1 MKKIMET
8 DNADKLFEKL
18 SDDPLF
24 STEKSTSGL
33 NVRYNAIFTVIGNP
47 KINLI
52 KLSDTSVRVDILPNV
67 LMLLLAAAIT
77 IFFWVI
83 AVLGIFKEGFP
94 TGAIITAVI
103 APVFMW
109 ILEYIFISK
118 ISKMIIE
125 EIDKRN
131 HYILDLPEDLEY
143 PKR

>member
-1 MKKIMET
+1 MKKIIET
-8 DNADKLFEKL
+8 ENADKLFEKL

-33 NVRYNAIFTVIGNP
+33 NVRYNAVFTVIGNP

-83 AVLGIFKEGFP
+83 ATLGIFKEGFP
-94 TGAIITAVI
+94 LGGIITAFV

-125 EIDKRN
+125 EIEKRN

>member
-1 MKKIMET
+1 MKKIIET

-33 NVRYNAIFTVIGNP
+33 NVRYNAVFTVIGNP

-83 AVLGIFKEGFP
+83 ATLGIFKENFP
-94 TGAIITAVI
+94 LGGIITAFV

-109 ILEYIFISK
+109 VLEWFFLSKMSK
-118 ISKMIIE
+118 IIVE
-125 EIDKRN
+125 EIEKLN
-131 HYILDLPEDLEY
+131 HQ
-143 PKR
+143 

>member
-1 MKKIMET
+1 MKKIIET

-24 STEKSTSGL
+24 STEKSISGL
-33 NVRYNAIFTVIGNP
+33 NVRYNAVFTVIGNP

-52 KLSDTSVRVDILPNV
+52 RLSDTSVRVDILPNV

-83 AVLGIFKEGFP
+83 ATLGIFKEGFP
-94 TGAIITAVI
+94 LGGIITAFV

-125 EIDKRN
+125 EIEKRN

>member
-1 MKKIMET
+1 MKKIIET

-33 NVRYNAIFTVIGNP
+33 NVRYNAVFTVIGNP

-52 KLSDTSVRVDILPNV
+52 KLSDTSVGVDILPNV

-94 TGAIITAVI
+94 LGGIITAFV

-109 ILEYIFISK
+109 VLEWFFLSKMSK
-118 ISKMIIE
+118 IIVE
-125 EIDKRN
+125 EIEKLN
-131 HYILDLPEDLEY
+131 HQ
-143 PKR
+143 

>member
-1 MKKIMET
+1 MKKIIET

-24 STEKSTSGL
+24 STEKSISGL
-33 NVRYNAIFTVIGNP
+33 NVRYNAVFTVIGNP

-52 KLSDTSVRVDILPNV
+52 KLSDTSVRIDILPNV

-83 AVLGIFKEGFP
+83 ATLGIFKEGFP
-94 TGAIITAVI
+94 LGGIITAFV

-109 ILEYIFISK
+109 VLEWFFLSKMSK
-118 ISKMIIE
+118 IIVE
-125 EIDKRN
+125 EIEKLN
-131 HYILDLPEDLEY
+131 HQ
-143 PKR
+143 

>member
-1 MKKIMET
+1 MKKIIET

-24 STEKSTSGL
+24 STEKSISGL
-33 NVRYNAIFTVIGNP
+33 NVRYNAVFTVIGNP

-52 KLSDTSVRVDILPNV
+52 RLSDTSVRIDILPNV
-67 LMLLLAAAIT
+67 LMLLLAVAIT

-94 TGAIITAVI
+94 LGGIIIAFI

-109 ILEYIFISK
+109 LLEYVFISK

-131 HYILDLPEDLEY
+131 Q
-143 PKR
+143 

>member
-8 DNADKLFEKL
+8 DNADKLFERL
-18 SDDPLF
+18 TDDPLF
-24 STEKSTSGL
+24 STEKSISGL

-83 AVLGIFKEGFP
+83 ATLGIFKENFP
-94 TGAIITAVI
+94 LGGIITAFV

-109 ILEYIFISK
+109 VLEWFFLSKMSK
-118 ISKMIIE
+118 IIVE
-125 EIDKRN
+125 EIEKLN
-131 HYILDLPEDLEY
+131 HQ
-143 PKR
+143 

>member
-1 MKKIMET
+1 MKKIIET

-83 AVLGIFKEGFP
+83 ATLGIFKENFP
-94 TGAIITAVI
+94 LGGIITAFV

-109 ILEYIFISK
+109 VLEWFFLSKMSK
-118 ISKMIIE
+118 IIVE
-125 EIDKRN
+125 EIEKLN
-131 HYILDLPEDLEY
+131 HQ
-143 PKR
+143 

>member
-1 MKKIMET
+1 MKKIMKT

-24 STEKSTSGL
+24 STEKSISGL

-52 KLSDTSVRVDILPNV
+52 RLSDTSVRIDILPNV

-83 AVLGIFKEGFP
+83 GGLGIFKEGFP
-94 TGAIITAVI
+94 LGGIITAFV

-109 ILEYIFISK
+109 VLEWFFLSKMSK
-118 ISKMIIE
+118 IIVE
-125 EIDKRN
+125 EIEKLN
-131 HYILDLPEDLEY
+131 HQ
-143 PKR
+143 